1 MVLKEMHYSCR
12 DGFCAEQGALLQQ
25 AGPGP
30 SLPI

>member
-1 MVLKEMHYSCR
+1 MVLKEMCYSCR
-12 DGFCAEQGALLQQ
+12 GDFCAEQGAVLQQ